1 MTTEVTATRP
11 PQYVGA
17 RVPRVEDPRFLT
29 GGHGYLDD
37 IVLPGALHAA
47 FVRSPH
53 AHARITAIDTSEARA
68 VPGVVGVFTAADLTG
83 VEPIVTALER
93 PEATPVSRSAL
104 ATDTVRFV
112 GDIVAVVVAQSR
124 YLAEDGADLVD
135 VEYEPLPAVLDA
147 EAALAPDAPVL
158 DGALGT
164 NCFIHTEDSAGD
176 VEGAFASAAHV
187 FSKRFRVGRS
197 AGAPL
202 ETRGTMADYDA
213 ASGRLTVWCSTQ
225 LPHLLRTFL
234 APTIGVPEGK
244 LTVISPDLGGGFGVK
259 AHINFPDEVIIPAL
273 SRQLRRPVK
282 WIEDRYENLA
292 ASVHSK
298 ELIGDLEIAVAE
310 DGRFLAFRGRYIG
323 NSGAYAV
330 VPWSGMVDP
339 ACAATM
345 LPSIYDVR
353 NVAWS
358 ADTVL
363 TNKCPTGAV
372 RGVGWS
378 PGQLIRE
385 TLVEDIAKAMD
396 IDPVELRVRNAIGP
410 EPYETALGAR
420 YDGGSYVESMRV
432 ARRAIDYDATR
443 QRQKEL
449 REQGRYVGIGFSPFV
464 EPTGFASE
472 GAKQVGYPINFH
484 DQTSVTVEPDG
495 SVTVKTGLHNHGQ
508 GHETTF
514 AQVVAD
520 RLGVRL
526 EDVRVVRGDTDQAP
540 YGMGTYASRSAV
552 VANGALSYAAADVK
566 AKLLRLAGALLEAN
580 PDDIELHD
588 GQAAVRGVPSAA
600 VPLASVAGFG
610 YFGPKEVVAPGG
622 EEPALTSTR
631 TYDPKE
637 NYANGTCAVVLEVDP
652 ELGTIR
658 IERIV
663 AVEDCG
669 IMLNPTIVEGQIAGA
684 TAQALGLTLLE
695 DAAYG
700 EDGNF
705 LAGSLMDYLYPTS
718 AEVPE
723 IEMEHLETPSAVT
736 ESGVKGV
743 GEAGCVSAPAAIVNA
758 VIDALAPLGVTI
770 DRTPVTASYLR
781 DLVRE
786 ARAG

>member
-1 MTTEVTATRP
+1 MAAARP

-17 RVPRVEDPRFLT
+17 RVPRVEDPRFLA

-37 IVLPGALHAA
+37 ITRPGLLHAA

-53 AHARITAIDTSEARA
+53 AHARIRSVDTTEAAA
-68 VPGVVGVFTAADLTG
+68 VPGVVGVFTADDLQG
-83 VEPIVTALER
+83 VQPIVTALDR

-104 ATDTVRFV
+104 AKDKVRFV
-112 GDIVAVVVAQSR
+112 GDVVAVVVARSR

-135 VEYEPLPAVLDA
+135 VDYEPLPAVLDA
-147 EAALAPDAPVL
+147 EKALAADAPVL
-158 DGALGT
+158 DEELGH
-164 NCFIHTEDSAGD
+164 NNFIHTEDSAGD
-176 VEGAFASAAHV
+176 VEQAFADAAHV
-187 FSKRFRVGRS
+187 FAKRFRVGRS

-202 ETRGTMADYDA
+202 ETRGTMADYDV

-234 APTIGVPEGK
+234 APTIGVSEGK
-244 LTVISPDLGGGFGVK
+244 LTVISPDLGGGFGTK

-282 WIEDRYENLA
+282 WIEDRYESLA

-298 ELIGDLEIAVAE
+298 ELIGDIEIAVDA
-310 DGRFLAFRGRYIG
+310 DGTFRAFRGRFIG

-372 RGVGWS
+372 RGVGWT

-385 TLVEDIAKAMD
+385 SLIEDVARALE
-396 IDPVELRVRNAIGP
+396 IDPVELRVKNAIGP
-410 EPYETALGAR
+410 EPYVTALGAR

-432 ARRAIDYDATR
+432 AQKAIDYENTR
-443 QRQKEL
+443 RRQQEL
-449 REQGRYVGIGFSPFV
+449 RGQGRYLGIGFSPFV
-464 EPTGFASE
+464 EPTGFASK
-472 GAKQVGYPINFH
+472 GAHQVGYPIHFH
-484 DQTSVTVEPDG
+484 DQTSVTMEPDG
-495 SVTVKTGLHNHGQ
+495 SVTVKTGMHSHGQ

-526 EDVRVVRGDTDQAP
+526 DDVRVVRGDTDHSP

-552 VANGALSYAAADVK
+552 IANGALSYAAADVR
-566 AKLLRLAGALLEAN
+566 AKLVRLASVLLEAS

-588 GQAAVRGVPSAA
+588 GQASVRGVPGQA

-610 YFGPKEVVAPGG
+610 YFGPKEVVAADGT
-622 EEPALTSTR
+622 EPALTATR
-631 TYDPKE
+631 TYDPEE

-669 IMLNPTIVEGQIAGA
+669 VMLNPTIVEGQISGA
-684 TAQALGLTLLE
+684 IAQALGLTLLE
-695 DAAYG
+695 EAAYAD
-700 EDGNF
+700 DGNF
-705 LAGSLMDYLYPTS
+705 LAGSLMDYLYPT
-718 AEVPE
+718 AADVPE
-723 IEMEHLETPSAVT
+723 ITMEHIETPSAVT

-743 GEAGCVSAPAAIVNA
+743 GEAGTVSAPAAVVNA
-758 VIDALAPLGVTI
+758 ITDALAPFGVTV
-770 DRTPVTASYLR
+770 DRTPVTPSYIR
-781 DLVRE
+781 DLIRG
-786 ARAG
+786 ATT